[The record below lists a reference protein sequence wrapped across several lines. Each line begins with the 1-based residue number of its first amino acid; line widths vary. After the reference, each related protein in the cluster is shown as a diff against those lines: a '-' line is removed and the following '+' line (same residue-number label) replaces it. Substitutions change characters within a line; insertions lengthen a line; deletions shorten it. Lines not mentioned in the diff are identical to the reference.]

1 MKTKFLLFIFLLM
14 GIVGFS
20 QKSSLSGKVIDATT
34 GMPVSG
40 VNIVLKN
47 TKQGTTSDFEGAFKF
62 LNVSIGTKLV
72 FSFVGYQNVEVT
84 VTSENDIT
92 IKMQQDSRNLDEIVV
107 VGYSSKKKK
116 DVTGAVSVVGA
127 KTIDDLRPIKAE
139 QALQGTVSGVVVS
152 APSGAPGS
160 RFDIRIRGV
169 GTNGQAG
176 PLVLIDGYDGQL
188 ELLNPGDIESFTVL
202 KDAQAAVYGALGA
215 NGVIIVTTKQGK
227 KNMKTK
233 ISFNSYTGMQ
243 ETTKKLKLLN
253 ATEYGLLLNESYA
266 NAGRP
271 IPYPNASNLGV
282 GTDWQNQVF
291 TKAPMYSN
299 DISATGGSEKITYS
313 ISASNLKQDG
323 IVGGSK
329 SGFNRSTVRTSLG
342 ADLSD
347 KFKLQTNFIYTDF
360 DRKSVKES
368 DKDAGGIGSVLFNA
382 INIPATQNLNDANG
396 NYSLVPSTAGF
407 GNEVINP
414 LAQIDNTY
422 NSYNLKKLSGTIKLE
437 YSAFKGFKFTNRIGF
452 NTSRSKNKSFMK
464 IIDYGPSKI
473 FNTTRSSVA
482 QNTEYINDYTFDMFA
497 EYEKTFAASHKFK
510 VMAGTTVFQRSG
522 SGLYGTGYE
531 VPYNSWDF
539 ADISLAVGTGGIGVR
554 DTGSYESIYRR
565 LSYFTTLDY
574 SFKGKYLLS
583 GIFRRDS
590 TTRFGPDNITG
601 YFPSVLVGWIA
612 SDESFLKENKYINFL
627 KLRGSYGLLGND
639 QIGDF
644 QYRSQLSGEATYV
657 FNNALVNGVANGI
670 IANNKVKWEADTK
683 MDFGFDMKL
692 LNNKID
698 ITSDY
703 FQNTRKDLLI
713 SNVPVSG
720 ISGYNAP
727 GSGAPTVNVG
737 SVRNTG
743 FEFDIKY
750 KEELSDNFKFG
761 IGFNFTTLKNRV
773 LAVDNG
779 TGIVEKGAFG
789 VGQSLVPTR
798 MVVGQPIGVFYG
810 YQTDGIFQNQAE
822 VNAHPSQ
829 VALGAAASPGDI
841 RYKDVNGDGVIN
853 DKDRTYIGKPIADY
867 TLGFN
872 LNFDYKNFDFIAY
885 SYASIGNSLIRNYER
900 TEANLNKLNYV
911 LGRWTGEG
919 SSNSVPRVTTGASA
933 NSVFSDYFVEDASFL
948 RIQNLQLGYSIKGGF
963 VDKVGISK
971 LRLYA
976 SANNIYTFSKY
987 RGYDPAANS
996 GEPITG
1002 GIDYGFYPTPRTYM
1016 LGLNVNF

>member
-1 MKTKFLLFIFLLM
+1 MKTKFLIFIFLLT

-20 QKSSLSGKVIDATT
+20 QKVALAGKVIDATT
-34 GMPVSG
+34 GTPISG
-40 VNIVLKN
+40 VNIVQKN
-47 TKQGTTSDFEGAFKF
+47 TQLGTTSDFDGNFKF
-62 LNVSIGTKLV
+62 SNVAVGTKLV
-72 FSFVGYQNVEVT
+72 FSFVGYKNIEVT
-84 VTSENDIT
+84 ISAEDNIT
-92 IKMQQDSRNLDEIVV
+92 VQMREDSRNLDEIVV

-160 RFDIRIRGV
+160 VLDIRIRGI
-169 GTNGQAG
+169 GTNGQNG
-176 PLVLIDGYDGQL
+176 PLVLIDGYQGAL
-188 ELLNPGDIESFTVL
+188 ELLNPADIESFTVL

-233 ISFNSYTGMQ
+233 ISFNSYAGMQ
-243 ETTKKLKLLN
+243 ETTKKLKLLD

-266 NAGRP
+266 NAGKP
-271 IPYPNASNLGV
+271 IPYPNASSLGV

-291 TKAPMYSN
+291 MQAPIYSN
-299 DISATGGSEKITYS
+299 DISATGGSEKIIYS
-313 ISASNLKQDG
+313 FSAANLKQDG
-323 IVGGSK
+323 IVGGAK
-329 SGFNRSTVRTSLG
+329 SGFDRSTVRISLG
-342 ADLSD
+342 TDLSD
-347 KFKLQTNFIYTDF
+347 KFKLQTNFIYNDF
-360 DRKSVKES
+360 NRQSLGE
-368 DKDAGGIGSVLFNA
+368 GGIGSVLFSTINTPA
-382 INIPATQNLNDANG
+382 IQNVYDTNG
-396 NYSLVPSTAGF
+396 NYSAVPSTQGY

-414 LAQIDNTY
+414 LSQIDNTY
-422 NSYNLKKLSGTIKLE
+422 NNYNLKKLSGTVKLE

-452 NTSRSKNKSFMK
+452 NTSRSKGKSFFK
-464 IIDYGPSKI
+464 IVDYGPNKV
-473 FNTTRSSVA
+473 FNVTRSVVT
-482 QNTEYINDYTFDMFA
+482 QNTVSLNDYTYDMFA
-497 EYEKTFAASHKFK
+497 EYEHTFAENHKVKFL
-510 VMAGTTVFQRSG
+510 VGTTVSQFTG
-522 SGLYGTGYE
+522 AGLYGTGYD

-539 ADISLAVGTGGIGVR
+539 ADITLTQGTGGLGIK
-554 DTGSYESIYRR
+554 DAGSYESIYRR

-574 SFKGKYLLS
+574 AFKGKYLLS

-590 TTRFGPDNITG
+590 TTRFAPDNSIG
-601 YFPSVLVGWIA
+601 YFPSVLAGWIA
-612 SDESFLKENKYINFL
+612 SDETFLKENKYINFL
-627 KLRGSYGLLGND
+627 KFRASYGLLGND

-644 QYRSQLSGEATYV
+644 RYRSQLTGEATYV
-657 FNNALVNGVANGI
+657 FNNSLVNGVANGT
-670 IANNKVKWEADTK
+670 IANSKVKWEADTK
-683 MDFGFDMKL
+683 MDFGFDLKL
-692 LNNKID
+692 YNNKID

-713 SNVPVSG
+713 ENVPVSG

-727 GSGAPTVNVG
+727 GSGSPTINAG
-737 SVRNTG
+737 TVRNTG
-743 FEFDIKY
+743 FEFDVKY
-750 KEELSDNFKFG
+750 KEELSDSFKFG
-761 IGFNFTTLKNRV
+761 LGFNFTTLKNKV

-779 TGIVEKGAFG
+779 TDFVEKGSFG

-822 VNAHPSQ
+822 VNNHPSQ

-841 RYKDVNGDGVIN
+841 RYKDVNGDGAIN

-885 SYASIGNSLIRNYER
+885 SYASIGNDMIRNYER

-919 SSNSVPRVTTGASA
+919 SSNFVPRVTAGASA
-933 NSVFSDYFVEDASFL
+933 NTVFSSYFVEDASFL
-948 RIQNLQLGYSIKGGF
+948 RIQNIQLGYSIKGSF

-976 SANNIYTFSKY
+976 SANNIYTFTKY

-996 GEPITG
+996 GDPITG